1 MSVIP
6 DVKYSSNTLKVE
18 WKPIDEQDV
27 KYTVVWSTKAG
38 DVNKPPEETE
48 MNVVNETSMTNMGST
63 KAWDV
68 RKPPTI
74 LTNLEEGTR
83 YYIWV
88 KAKST
93 RGESPWSDRMI
104 GATCKL
110 HFSMVQ

>member
-6 DVKYSSNTLKVE
+6 DVKYSSHTLKVE
-18 WKPIDEQDV
+18 WKPIDEQGV
-27 KYTVVWSTKAG
+27 TYTVVYSTKAG
-38 DVNKPPEETE
+38 DVNKPPEDSLK
-48 MNVVNETSMTNMGST
+48 MNTVNNERS
-63 KAWDV
+63 
-68 RKPPTI
+68 TI

-110 HFSMVQ
+110 HFSMVK